1 MFEYRVMEGPGGARA
16 ALVELTGSLDSG
28 TVREFK
34 DVLDAYI
41 DSGMRDLVLDFE
53 RVDFMGSS
61 GFAVVLGCLER
72 MGAGGALLLSRVPDR
87 VLLVAEVLG
96 LGPVL
101 DIVADEHE
109 AREVLWGKRART
121 GPDVGAATDHVGS
134 TR

>member
-1 MFEYRVMEGPGGARA
+1 MFEYRVMEGPGGAHA

-41 DSGMRDLVLDFE
+41 DSGMRDLVLDFD

-61 GFAVVLGCLER
+61 GFATVMGCLER
-72 MGAGGALLLSRVPDR
+72 VGAGGSLLLSRVPDR
-87 VLLVAEVLG
+87 VLLVVEMLG

-101 DIVADEHE
+101 DIVANEHE
-109 AREVLWGKRART
+109 AREVLWGRRART
-121 GPDVGAATDHVGS
+121 GPDVGAPTDHVGN